1 MKRAK
6 SLFNQ
11 IISYENVRL
20 AWIKAR
26 RHKTSKNVVKNFSKN
41 VNKNLLIV
49 QKNLK
54 SKPAILSSY
63 SQFTIYEPKERL
75 ISVVPFIDRVMHHA
89 IMNVLE
95 PVFEKQFIFHTYA
108 CRCSYRPYHHRLN
121 DCKKQDSCFSEKCK
135 GLHPSGQYECYRQ
148 K

>member
-54 SKPAILSSY
+54 
-63 SQFTIYEPKERL
+63 
-75 ISVVPFIDRVMHHA
+75 
-89 IMNVLE
+89 
-95 PVFEKQFIFHTYA
+95 
-108 CRCSYRPYHHRLN
+108 
-121 DCKKQDSCFSEKCK
+121 
-135 GLHPSGQYECYRQ
+135 
-148 K
+148 